1 VKHSALVPGVVA
13 VCLALAYGCASS
25 DDMASDDEAVLEDD
39 SADSAQL
46 EGDFGSSEQALTMPV
61 NTGGSSQSCISACTR
76 FSSVDIT
83 GQCCVCNGA
92 TKLFARSTINS
103 TLYMCK

>member
-1 VKHSALVPGVVA
+1 
-13 VCLALAYGCASS
+13 
-25 DDMASDDEAVLEDD
+25 
-39 SADSAQL
+39 
-46 EGDFGSSEQALTMPV
+46 MPV